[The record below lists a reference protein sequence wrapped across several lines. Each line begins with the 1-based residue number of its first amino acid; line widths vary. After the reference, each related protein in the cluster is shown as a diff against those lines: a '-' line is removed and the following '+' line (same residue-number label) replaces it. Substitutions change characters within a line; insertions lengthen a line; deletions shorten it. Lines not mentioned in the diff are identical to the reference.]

1 MEINNLTK
9 KLKLNC
15 KIVNNFTIKGFCSIE
30 KIKNFNILFYEGS
43 DLNYINKK
51 LQKHKFNIVILNKNL
66 FKDYKSNK
74 ILSSQPRVT
83 FIKICDFMIE
93 KKIIQNSLLK
103 RKTLGK
109 NCLIDKT
116 AKIGSNVK
124 IGNNVKI
131 GTNVIIDNC
140 SISDNSIISDNCVI
154 GNTGFGFIRS
164 NNKFMINK
172 HFGNV
177 VIGKNV
183 LIGPIT
189 NIERGHIDNTIIKDN
204 VKIDSL
210 VQIGHN
216 CTIDRGTIITAGC
229 ILSGNVKVGKKVW
242 MGPKT
247 SVKEKIVIKDNCLIG
262 IGSNVLKNLE
272 KDYIHFGNPTKK
284 FKLRN
289 ANK

>member
-9 KLKLNC
+9 KLKLKC
-15 KIVNNFTIKGFCSIE
+15 KIINNFTIKGFCSIE
-30 KIKNFNILFYEGS
+30 KIKKFKILFYEGS
-43 DLNYINKK
+43 NLDYLKK
-51 LQKHKFNIVILNKNL
+51 RLQKNKFNIVILNKKL
-66 FKDYKSNK
+66 FKNYKSNR
-74 ILSSQPRVT
+74 ILSSQPRIT
-83 FIKICDFMIE
+83 FIKICEFMI
-93 KKIIQNSLLK
+93 KKRIIKNFFLNK
-103 RKTLGK
+103 KVIGK
-109 NCLIDKT
+109 NCLIHQT
-116 AKIGSNVK
+116 AKIGNNVK
-124 IGNNVKI
+124 LGNNVKI

-154 GNTGFGFIRS
+154 GNTGFGFIKYNS
-164 NNKFMINK
+164 KLTINK

-177 VIGKNV
+177 IIGKNV
-183 LIGPIT
+183 FIGPLT

-216 CTIDRGTIITAGC
+216 CSIDKDSIITAGC

-242 MGPKT
+242 IGPKT
-247 SVKEKIVIKDNCLIG
+247 SVLEKIVIRDNCLIG

-272 KDYIHFGNPTKK
+272 KNYIHFGNPTKK
-284 FKLRN
+284 FKLKN

>member
-1 MEINNLTK
+1 MKIDSLTK
-9 KLKLNC
+9 KLKLKC
-15 KIVNNFTIKGFCSIE
+15 KINNNFTLKGFCSLD
-30 KIKNFNILFYEGS
+30 KIRNFNILFYEGNN
-43 DLNYINKK
+43 LNYINKK
-51 LQKHKFNIVILNKNL
+51 LQKHKFNIVILNKAL
-66 FKDYKSNK
+66 FKNYKSNR
-74 ILSSQPRVT
+74 ILSSNPRIT
-83 FIKICDFMIE
+83 FIKVCEFMI
-93 KKIIQNSLLK
+93 KKGIIKKKFLNK
-103 RKTLGK
+103 KTIGK

-131 GTNVIIDNC
+131 GSNVIIDNC
-140 SISDNSIISDNCVI
+140 SISNNSTISDNCVI
-154 GNTGFGFIRS
+154 GNAGFGFIS
-164 NNKFMINK
+164 HGNKATINK

-183 LIGPIT
+183 FVGPIS
-189 NIERGHIDNTIIKDN
+189 NIERGHIDNTTIKDN

-216 CTIDRGTIITAGC
+216 CTVDKGTIITAGC